1 MLIQRLAFAVAAC
14 SLLITANIYA
24 ETGHKIKKCQDASG
38 RWHYGD
44 TAAESCNQSK
54 VTVINDKGL
63 RVKEIAVPLTE
74 AEIKARERD
83 KANVDNERKHAEE
96 QGKKD
101 HQLLATYDNEDQI
114 IAARDRKL
122 TELES
127 QLRATS
133 EILNTLRAALNRMQ
147 TQAPQQKSG
156 GKPSQDAGGNIAK
169 TEAQIAKHEA
179 ALAETK
185 KQQEAVRSRY
195 QAELDHYRE
204 IKNPAP
210 KAK

>member
-1 MLIQRLAFAVAAC
+1 MLIKERLILAVAAC

-24 ETGHKIKKCQDASG
+24 ETGLKIKKCQDPSG

-63 RVKEIAVPLTE
+63 RVKEIAAPLTE
-74 AEIKARERD
+74 AEINARARD
-83 KANVDNERKHAEE
+83 KSSVDNERKRAEE

-101 HQLLATYDNEDQI
+101 QQLLATYDNENQI

-122 TELES
+122 ADLES

-133 EILNTLRAALNRMQ
+133 ETLNTLRATLNRMQ
-147 TQAPQQKSG
+147 AQATQEKG
-156 GKPSQDAGGNIAK
+156 GKPSKEAGGNIAK
-169 TEAQIAKHEA
+169 TESQIAKHEA

-185 KQQEAVRSRY
+185 KQQETVKSRY
-195 QAELDHYRE
+195 QTEFDRYLEL
-204 IKNPAP
+204 KNPSP

>member
-1 MLIQRLAFAVAAC
+1 MLIQRLVLAVAAC

-24 ETGHKIKKCQDASG
+24 ETGQKIKKCRDASG
-38 RWHYGD
+38 RWYYGD

-54 VTVINDKGL
+54 VTVINDKGV
-63 RVKEIAVPLTE
+63 RVKEIAAPLTE
-74 AEIKARERD
+74 AEINARARD
-83 KANVDNERKHAEE
+83 KANVDNESKRAEE

-101 HQLLATYDNEDQI
+101 QQLLATYDSEDQI

-122 TELES
+122 ADLEL

-133 EILNTLRAALNRMQ
+133 ETLNTLRATLNRMQ
-147 TQAPQQKSG
+147 AQATQEKGG
-156 GKPSQDAGGNIAK
+156 GKPSKEAGGNIAK
-169 TEAQIAKHEA
+169 TESQIAKHEA

-185 KQQEAVRSRY
+185 KQQEAVNSRY
-195 QAELDHYRE
+195 QADLDHYRA
-204 IKNPAP
+204 IKNPSP